1 MISIQNRKTKQVL
14 EVSKEDIEKIQK
26 NDLTKDVY
34 FEIKKAPKPPEVA
47 KLEAKKAE
55 EMAKQN
61 TASTSEK

>member
-1 MISIQNRKTKQVL
+1 MISIQNRKTKQVR
-14 EVSKEDIEKIQK
+14 EVSTEDWGKIQK

-55 EMAKQN
+55 KSAKKN